1 MSQHY
6 QGNGPTFVGRAREQV
21 LLHDLL
27 GASEKGSGKLVLL
40 SGEAGIGKTTL
51 VSNFIR
57 EARKRDWLV
66 LTGGCYDLTTTPPYG
81 PWLEVIDQ
89 YAAGSGM
96 PLAPQVLRRGAEVGD
111 ISNQLELFETAYSF
125 FATLSASQPLM
136 LVLEDLHW
144 SDPASLELLRYLARQ
159 LQQQPVLLVATYRAD
174 EVTAGHP
181 LAPLLPLLVREAGA
195 ERLDLRQ
202 LGEADVRAVVDARYR
217 MPPADAARLLNYL
230 VTHTEGNPLYI
241 REVLRTLEDDHILQ
255 FNEDTWALRVLD
267 HNVVPPLIRQWIG
280 GRVER
285 LSEQTRDL
293 LAVAAVIG
301 QQAPIEL
308 WSQVTAVTDV
318 ALLPAIEEAIAANF
332 IQATQDG
339 TAVRFVHALVRE
351 AVYDGIFP
359 VRRRQLHQQVAEH
372 LAGLPLPNL
381 DVVADHY
388 QRAGDPRAIEWLIQA
403 GDRAYRTYA
412 WRTAIDR
419 FDAAAQRLAD
429 DPERARERGWLLY
442 RTGRMLRLS
451 SPVDG
456 VDRLQK
462 AERVARAI
470 GDDILAAYALA
481 DRGLGRCFAGDIRRG
496 IDEMAAG
503 VAALDALPED
513 HLRRDPGIAT
523 WIADALRT
531 DASSV
536 DGSAAPPNVRRTA
549 LALWL
554 AIVGRHA
561 EAIASGESCR
571 QEVTDAT
578 RLTEVAAGSLGD
590 AYDAL
595 GFAYAE
601 LGRPDAA
608 DAAFNQACE
617 IYRSFDHHEMVWST
631 LASHLWLVICP
642 YFATDLARRRSLVE
656 EAEAVRS
663 GGHGA
668 LGGSTLSPVSAAS
681 LAVDLLAGQ
690 WMETGEMIDIELG
703 ETSVMF
709 RAFTRCAFG
718 YIAWGQGGDDVAW
731 QQIHATFADGP
742 HTEPGDQPFGPAL
755 ELQRLAINLA
765 LDHGN
770 LDHARA
776 WLEMQERWLAWS
788 GAVRRQA
795 DAHLLWARFHL
806 LDGDSA
812 AARQDATRA
821 FELASDPRQ
830 PLTLLASHRFLGT
843 LDTRAG
849 HYTEAEE
856 HLRAALDLAAACEA
870 PFERALTSLE
880 LARLRIAQKQPDD
893 ARGLLDDVRTICEP
907 LKAQPTLDRVA
918 ALEAAL
924 QESTPAPVPFGL
936 TLRELEVLTLVADGL
951 TDPQVAERLFV
962 SPRTVSSHL
971 TSIYNKLGVSSRAAA
986 TRIAVEQGIL

>member
-1 MSQHY
+1 VVVARTSQI
-6 QGNGPTFVGRAREQV
+6 VGRERERTQ
-21 LLHDLL
+21 LRRILH
-27 GASEKGSGKLVLL
+27 GAIDGQGSLVLI

-51 VSNFIR
+51 V
-57 EARKRDWLV
+57 RDLIQQAEDRGCLI

-81 PWLEVIDQ
+81 PWLEITRTYPITDETLPELPEQ
-89 YAAGSGM
+89 LREGTA
-96 PLAPQVLRRGAEVGD
+96 LASVRSQT
-111 ISNQLELFETAYSF
+111 ELFELVSSF
-125 FATLSASQPLM
+125 FLAVSAHRPLV

-159 LQQQPVLLVATYRAD
+159 LQHQPVLLVATYRAD
-174 EVTAGHP
+174 EVTARHP
-181 LAPLLPLLVREAGA
+181 LASLLPLLVREADA

-202 LGEADVRAVVDARYR
+202 LGEADVRAVIDARYR
-217 MPPADAARLLNYL
+217 MPPGDAARLLTYL
-230 VTHTEGNPLYI
+230 VAHAEGNPLYI
-241 REVLRTLEDDHILQ
+241 REVLRTLEDDHILRL
-255 FNEDTWALRVLD
+255 NEDTWALRALD
-267 HNVVPPLIRQWIG
+267 HSVVPPLIRQWIG
-280 GRVER
+280 GRAGR

-308 WSQVTAVTDV
+308 WSQVTAVTDA

-332 IQATQDG
+332 IQATPDG

-351 AVYDGIFP
+351 AIYDGISP
-359 VRRRQLHQQVAEH
+359 IRRRGLHQQVAEQ
-372 LAGLPLPNL
+372 LAGRPLPNL

-388 QRAGDPRAIEWLIQA
+388 QRADDPRAIEWLIQA

-419 FDAAAQRLAD
+419 FDAAAQRMAD
-429 DPERARERGWLLY
+429 DPERGREHGWLLY

-456 VDRLQK
+456 VDRLQE

-481 DRGLGRCFAGDIRRG
+481 DRGLGRCFAGDLRRG

-503 VAALDALPED
+503 VAALDALPAD
-513 HLRRDPGIAT
+513 HLRRDPRVAT

-536 DGSAAPPNVRRTA
+536 DGSTAPPNVRRSV

-590 AYDAL
+590 AYHAL

-608 DAAFNQACE
+608 DAAFNQARE
-617 IYRSFDHHEMVWST
+617 IYRSFDHHQLVWGT
-631 LASHLWLVICP
+631 LTSHLWLVIRP
-642 YFATDLARRRSLVE
+642 YFATELARRRSLVE
-656 EAEAVRS
+656 EAEAARS
-663 GGHGA
+663 RGHGA
-668 LGGSTLSPVSAAS
+668 LGGSIVSPVSAAS
-681 LAVDLLAGQ
+681 LAVAFLAGQ
-690 WMETGEMIDIELG
+690 WVEAREMIDVELG
-703 ETSVMF
+703 ETNALF
-709 RAFTRCAFG
+709 RAYTRCAFG
-718 YIAWGQGGDDVAW
+718 YIAWGQGDDDVAW
-731 QQIHATFADGP
+731 HQVHATFADGP
-742 HTEPGDQPFGPAL
+742 HTEPGGQPCGPAL
-755 ELQRLAINLA
+755 ELQCLAINLA

-770 LDHARA
+770 MDHARA
-776 WLEMQERWLAWS
+776 WLETQERWLAWS

-795 DAHLLWARFHL
+795 DAHLLWARYHL
-806 LDGDSA
+806 LDGDPA
-812 AARQDATRA
+812 AARRHASQAL
-821 FELASDPRQ
+821 EYASDPRQ
-830 PLTLLASHRFLGT
+830 PLALLAAHRFLGH
-843 LDTRAG
+843 LDALDGRFTD
-849 HYTEAEE
+849 AET
-856 HLRAALDLAAACEA
+856 HLQASLDLADACAA
-870 PFERALTSLE
+870 PFERALTLLE
-880 LARLRIAQKQPDD
+880 LARLRTAQGQPAD
-893 ARGLLDDVRTICEP
+893 ARDLLDEVRAICEP
-907 LKAQPTLDRVA
+907 LKAQPTLDQVA
-918 ALEAAL
+918 ALEAEL
-924 QESTPAPVPFGL
+924 TEQPEVIPFGL
-936 TLRELEVLTLVADGL
+936 TPRELDVLRLVAEGL
-951 TDPQVAERLFV
+951 TDPEVAEQLFI

-971 TSIYNKLGVSSRAAA
+971 TSIYTKLGVSSRTAA
-986 TRIAVEQGIL
+986 TRLAVEHGLLSH